1 MAKIIRRTKF
11 FRRKKKWEHF
21 KLKMRKTALR
31 CSILTNICM
40 GTHIYDPNITK
51 ELTNKVIEIYSKVAP
66 MVESLINQLPL

>member
-1 MAKIIRRTKF
+1 MAKVIRRSNF

-21 KLKMRKTALR
+21 KLKVRKYLLNL
-31 CSILTNICM
+31 SILINIGM
-40 GTHIYDPNITK
+40 GLHIYDPNITQ